1 MQREELTYEEIEDLY
16 QELLNET
23 SDVMIAGYH
32 KWHFGDLLRKMD
44 PIAFRCGVADWS
56 SEEFE
61 ELKNGYYA
69 RVH

>member
-1 MQREELTYEEIEDLY
+1 MKREELTYEEIEDLY
-16 QELLNET
+16 QQLLNET
-23 SDVMIAGYH
+23 TAPYVVGHYV
-32 KWHFGDLLRKMD
+32 WHFGDLLRKMD